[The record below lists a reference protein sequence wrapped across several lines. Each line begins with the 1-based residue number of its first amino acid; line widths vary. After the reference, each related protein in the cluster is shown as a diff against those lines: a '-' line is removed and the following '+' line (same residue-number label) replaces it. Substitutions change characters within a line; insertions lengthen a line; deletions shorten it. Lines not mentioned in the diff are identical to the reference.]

1 MLVSEREVAG
11 KVMGVWWAILTCI
24 FLAFQ
29 VASTTGRLAAGVPQA
44 STVLLLLPLHV
55 SLFFFS

>member
-11 KVMGVWWAILTCI
+11 SDGKFGAIPTCV